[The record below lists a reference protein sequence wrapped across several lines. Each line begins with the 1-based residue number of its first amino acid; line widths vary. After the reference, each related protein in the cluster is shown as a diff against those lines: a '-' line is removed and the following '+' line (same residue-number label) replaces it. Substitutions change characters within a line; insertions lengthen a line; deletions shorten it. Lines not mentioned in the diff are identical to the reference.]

1 MKKGGMQPNELPPQL
16 PSSFTQAK
24 RFGLTNLQ
32 IRSVKVFF
40 QGLLYLSPSLILFL
54 AFVFIPLIRSFELS
68 AYLTDPI
75 GRPAKLVGLLMYQRL
90 LDTPA
95 FFNSLMRSLQFVAYT
110 VPVTILFSLILALL
124 GNLRL
129 KRIEVFRMLFSI
141 TIAVSG
147 ATASLM
153 FLYLYHPTVGVN
165 YLLSLVGIPEIPWIV
180 SEKTALFSV
189 ALTTIW
195 LQLGLNTVILLAAMQ
210 TIPEELF
217 ESAMIDGA
225 NAWSKLRYITLPM
238 LSSTFFFLLVVD
250 MLAAFQTFT
259 PIHIMTSGGPLDST
273 NLLVYSIYR
282 EFYFNGKYG
291 FAAAQSIILFFMML
305 LLTVIQFVFVEKRVF
320 YE

>member
-1 MKKGGMQPNELPPQL
+1 MPTNQSPPRL
-16 PSSFTQAK
+16 TIGPEQAR
-24 RFGLTNLQ
+24 RFGLTHLQ
-32 IRSVKVFF
+32 RKAVRVFL

-54 AFVFIPLIRSFELS
+54 AFVFIPLLRTFELRT
-68 AYLTDPI
+68 YLTDPI
-75 GRPAKLVGLLMYQRL
+75 GRPAKFVGLLMYQRL
-90 LDTPA
+90 IETPV
-95 FFNSLMRSLQFVAYT
+95 FGNSIMRSLNFVVYT
-110 VPVTILFSLILALL
+110 VPVTLLLSLVLALL

-129 KRIEVFRMLFSI
+129 KGISVFRMLFSI

-165 YLLSLVGIPEIPWIV
+165 YVLSLVGIPKIEWLV
-180 SEKTALFSV
+180 SEQTALFSV
-189 ALTTIW
+189 ALTTVW

-225 NAWSKLRYITLPM
+225 NGWEILMTITLPM
-238 LSSTFFFLLVVD
+238 LSSTFFFLLVIDV
-250 MLAAFQTFT
+250 LAAFQTFT

-291 FAAAQSIILFFMML
+291 FAAAQSVMLFFIL
-305 LLTVIQFVFVEKRVF
+305 LFLTVIQFVFVERKVY